1 MKRCGDYVPVE
12 AYGSVPR
19 TDEAVQLVFNNL
31 GVGVDP
37 EVLGDVLAI
46 TGSKRLELRNDSLG
60 PQRIVSTSFRDRQ
73 SKKNETTVF
82 LPGQPERVALVRDTW
97 DRHLPRLRM
106 SYNFP
111 LIELDAGAET
121 EEIWDIR
128 CHAATARAVLVCK
141 FREHIVSSSN
151 ILLVKACADAIAE
164 RHKHVLCQRRFD
176 TAVGSLVAAAD
187 LIAITP
193 HETIT
198 QVLSGTIAA
207 SALVGAGIFG
217 CAALSGVKPT
227 APEAVQLFGKVSS
240 L

>member
-12 AYGSVPR
+12 AYGSVLR

-46 TGSKRLELRNDSLG
+46 TGSKRLELRSNSLG
-60 PQRIVSTSFRDRQ
+60 PQRVVSTSFRDMQ
-73 SKKNETTVF
+73 AKKDETIVF

-121 EEIWDIR
+121 EETWDIR

-164 RHKHVLCQRRFD
+164 RH
-176 TAVGSLVAAAD
+176 
-187 LIAITP
+187 
-193 HETIT
+193 
-198 QVLSGTIAA
+198 
-207 SALVGAGIFG
+207 
-217 CAALSGVKPT
+217 
-227 APEAVQLFGKVSS
+227 
-240 L
+240 